1 MKCFS
6 CNKGELISHPNQS
19 YQYTECGLD
28 DVWLEG
34 IELLICD
41 ECGSINPVLPKVL
54 QLHAIISQA
63 IIHDPAPLSGDKIR
77 FLRKEL
83 GIKAKD
89 WASYIGVEPETLSRW
104 EKGNQLI
111 GTQSDLL
118 IRAVYCLLKSGKQ
131 VPKTQNQKAP
141 GQMRINVGETNLN
154 LRFDH
159 SGLCLT

>member
-6 CNKGELISHPNQS
+6 CNKGELISHSNQS
-19 YQYTECGLD
+19 YHYTECGLD
-28 DVWLEG
+28 DVWLEA
-34 IELLICD
+34 IELLICE

-54 QLHAIISQA
+54 QLHAFISQA

-104 EKGNQLI
+104 EKGSQFI
-111 GTQSDLL
+111 GNQSDLL
-118 IRAVYCLLKSGKQ
+118 IRAVYCLLKSGRQ
-131 VPKTQNQKAP
+131 VPKTQEQKAP

-154 LRFDH
+154 LFDH
-159 SGLCLT
+159 SDLCLT